1 MNDEEREKLD
11 DLHDFFIK
19 PRAPGKPSR
28 ASQIDDLLEAVRA
41 GKLTGRV
48 ILWVAGAI
56 ITMTAA
62 WKGLGGLK

>member
-1 MNDEEREKLD
+1 MTEDERTKLD
-11 DLHDFFIK
+11 ELHDFFLK

-56 ITMTAA
+56 IALVGAA
-62 WKGLGGLK
+62 KGLGFMK